1 MLAEI
6 EGKIEVA
13 KRILESL
20 NYHLGDVSAQD
31 FIDYMS
37 TETFTG
43 DTTTLN
49 DILGNEY
56 LLIHEL
62 VEINEWKRRG
72 MKIYKGLLI
81 DAPRTL
87 VYTIH
92 YVALEREL
100 EYALRKGDC
109 KWVEMRIRNSLEDPY
124 IPEELKPYSKNILE
138 RFIKAIEDVGKS

>member
-6 EGKIEVA
+6 EGRVEAA

-20 NYHLGDVSAQD
+20 NYHLGKVSAQEL
-31 FIDYMS
+31 IDYMF

-43 DTTTLN
+43 DTTTLD

-62 VEINEWKRRG
+62 VEISEWKRRG
-72 MKIYKGLLI
+72 MKIYKGLII

-92 YVALEREL
+92 YTALEKEL
-100 EYALRKGDC
+100 EYALQKGDR
-109 KWVEMRIRNSLEDPY
+109 KWVEMRVKNSLEDPY
-124 IPEELKPYSKNILE
+124 IPEELKPYAKNILE
-138 RFIKAIEDVGKS
+138 RFIKAIEDREKS

>member
-6 EGKIEVA
+6 EGRVEAA

-20 NYHLGDVSAQD
+20 NYHLGKVSAQEL
-31 FIDYMS
+31 IDYMS

-62 VEINEWKRRG
+62 VEISEWKRRG

-92 YVALEREL
+92 YTALEKEL
-100 EYALRKGDC
+100 EYALQKGDR
-109 KWVEMRIRNSLEDPY
+109 KWVEMRVKNSLEDPY
-124 IPEELKPYSKNILE
+124 IPEELKPYAKNILE
-138 RFIKAIEDVGKS
+138 RFIKAIEDREKS

>member
-6 EGKIEVA
+6 EGRVEMA
-13 KRILESL
+13 KKILESL
-20 NYHLGDVSAQD
+20 NYHLGKVSAQD
-31 FIDYMS
+31 LIDYMS

-43 DTTTLN
+43 DATTLN
-49 DILGNEY
+49 DILRNEY

-72 MKIYKGLLI
+72 MKIYKRLLI

-92 YVALEREL
+92 YTALEKEL
-100 EYALRKGDC
+100 EYALQKGDR
-109 KWVEMRIRNSLEDPY
+109 KWVEMRVKNSLEDPY
-124 IPEELKPYSKNILE
+124 IPEELKPYAKNILE
-138 RFIKAIEDVGKS
+138 RFIKAIEDREKS